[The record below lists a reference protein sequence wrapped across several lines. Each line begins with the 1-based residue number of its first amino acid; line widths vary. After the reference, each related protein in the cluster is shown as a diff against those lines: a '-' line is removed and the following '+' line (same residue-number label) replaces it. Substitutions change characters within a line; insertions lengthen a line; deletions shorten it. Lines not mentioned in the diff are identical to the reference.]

1 MISSGGQSGSNDVKR
16 RLVAFVLAITACGGG
31 VAGLP
36 TAPQPEQFEG
46 GPWAVEF
53 SADLAPGFWAE
64 GSHRYQIW
72 LECEPLGPR
81 EWSQHNFES
90 DISTPLFDSA
100 IYVRFRGLSEHKT
113 GPTGI
118 KRINVDQETIASVV
132 VLGLEKTQAE
142 EAADECEAELR
153 LEDGT
158 VVSIPATAPFR
169 V

>member
-1 MISSGGQSGSNDVKR
+1 MR
-16 RLVAFVLAITACGGG
+16 RLVIALVLGVTALAVTACGG
-31 VAGLP
+31 VADLP
-36 TAPQPEQFEG
+36 TAPEPEQFEG
-46 GPWAVEF
+46 GPWGVEF
-53 SADLAPGFWAE
+53 TTDLAPGFWAE
-64 GSHRYQIW
+64 GEHRYQIW

-90 DISTPLFDSA
+90 DTSTPLYDSG

-118 KRINVDQETIASVV
+118 KNINVEQETIALVT
-132 VLGLEKTQAE
+132 VLGLEQTQAE
-142 EAADECEAELR
+142 EAAGECVAELR

-158 VVSIPATAPFR
+158 VVVMPAAAPFR

>member
-1 MISSGGQSGSNDVKR
+1 MR
-16 RLVAFVLAITACGGG
+16 RMVVALSVAVTACGG
-31 VAGLP
+31 VADLP
-36 TAPQPEQFEG
+36 AAPQPEEFES

-53 SADLAPGFWAE
+53 SADLAAGFWTE
-64 GSHRYQIW
+64 GAHRYQIW

-90 DISTPLFDSA
+90 DTTTPLYSA
-100 IYVRFRGLSEHKT
+100 DVYVRFRGLSEHKT

-118 KRINVDQETIASVV
+118 KHINVEQETTALVT
-132 VLGLEKTQAE
+132 VLGLEQTQAE
-142 EAADECEAELR
+142 QAAAECIAELR

-158 VVSIPATAPFR
+158 VVSMPPTAPFR

>member
-1 MISSGGQSGSNDVKR
+1 MR
-16 RLVAFVLAITACGGG
+16 RLLIASVLAVTSCASG

-36 TAPQPEQFEG
+36 TAPRPEDFEG
-46 GPWAVEF
+46 GPWGVEF
-53 SADLAPGFWAE
+53 SSDLAAGFWGA
-64 GSHRYQIW
+64 GTHRYQIW

-90 DISTPLFDSA
+90 DSSTPLYDSD

-118 KRINVDQETIASVV
+118 KHLNVEQETVALVT
-132 VLGLEKTQAE
+132 VLGLERAQAE
-142 EAADECEAELR
+142 EAAAECVAELR

-158 VVSIPATAPFR
+158 VVLMPAAAPFR